1 MADLEQARAAKRELL
16 VALAGRPGLAVG
28 IAPDADGYGLLVR
41 DTRGGPAHAD
51 VPHDVHGVRVRVAP
65 GGPVAPQG

>member
-16 VALAGRPGLAVG
+16 AALAGRPGLAVG

-41 DTRGGPAHAD
+41 DTGGGSTRAD
-51 VPHDVHGVRVRVAP
+51 VPPDVHGVRVRVAP
-65 GGPVAPQG
+65 GGPVVPQG